1 MLFLRYYLWIA
12 PHALLDLLLSWFLRR
27 GLYRQSPIFGAFVI
41 FELVKFLA
49 LFTISRVLSPSAT
62 DVYRWIFVFGLGVSA
77 LLTLGVAYE
86 LANELLLSHSSLAGV
101 LRPLLRW
108 GAAALILL
116 AAFSSPMLP
125 GVSVA
130 RVANVFQVLDFSS
143 SLFLAGLLVTLFL
156 FGKVLHISWRSW
168 PTGVALG
175 FGISACID
183 LATAA
188 LRAEFG
194 SSDFIAS
201 DVTQM
206 AAFHVCVVVWLVY
219 LFLPE
224 RAPKFVGRGL
234 EKSDLEFWD
243 QELQRMVRR

>member
-1 MLFLRYYLWIA
+1 MHLW
-12 PHALLDLLLSWFLRR
+12 S
-27 GLYRQSPIFGAFVI
+27 
-41 FELVKFLA
+41 
-49 LFTISRVLSPSAT
+49 
-62 DVYRWIFVFGLGVSA
+62 
-77 LLTLGVAYE
+77 
-86 LANELLLSHSSLAGV
+86 
-101 LRPLLRW
+101 
-108 GAAALILL
+108 AAALILL
-116 AAFSSPMLP
+116 AAIASAILP
-125 GVSVA
+125 VGSGS

-206 AAFHVCVVVWLVY
+206 AAFHVCVFVCLLY
-219 LFLPE
+219 LFLPH
-224 RAPKFVGRGL
+224 PPPQFFGRGL
-234 EKSDLEFWD
+234 
-243 QELQRMVRR
+243 